1 MDKDIIITTITG
13 KSGPNQTLENCH
25 SLVVDII
32 EGIAEVTSSGRKI
45 TDFKLEITHVPMDK
59 EEAPQRVSGTI
70 YHDGDKDVYILDE
83 VENALEDAI
92 QRIALRRREINNT
105 KIPLIRILDANVGIP
120 RSISDGG
127 REDLKYMCTRILYG
141 LTCNAMSEED
151 DRSKVMDIRAINRE
165 FEAINLPYRIRMTGK
180 SEVTLVKEFIEP
192 EDDHE

>member
-59 EEAPQRVSGTI
+59 EEAPQRISGTV
-70 YHDGDKDVYILDE
+70 YRNGDKEVYILDE

-92 QRIALRRREINNT
+92 L
-105 KIPLIRILDANVGIP
+105 
-120 RSISDGG
+120 
-127 REDLKYMCTRILYG
+127 
-141 LTCNAMSEED
+141 
-151 DRSKVMDIRAINRE
+151 
-165 FEAINLPYRIRMTGK
+165 
-180 SEVTLVKEFIEP
+180 
-192 EDDHE
+192 